1 MKRYTPKTP
10 RKKSWTGGN
19 REDREQGQL
28 MAWIKSR
35 YPEALCTTD
44 LAGINVQPRTAAKLY
59 AQRNPRKGWPD
70 ITIYEPRGE
79 FALLMLEFKATGA
92 DVIKKD
98 GTLRQTQH
106 LKEQA
111 KLHSALSE
119 RGYCVG
125 FVVGLENGKRA
136 VEAYLNADFK
146 TLETYIHNGNTS
158 NK

>member
-1 MKRYTPKTP
+1 MKRYTPKKP
-10 RKKSWTGGN
+10 RKKSFTGGN
-19 REDREQGQL
+19 KEDREQGQL

-35 YPEALCTTD
+35 YPEVLCTTD
-44 LAGINVQPRTAAKLY
+44 LAGLYVQPRTAAKLY

-92 DVIKKD
+92 DIVKQD

-111 KLHSALSE
+111 KLHSALSK

-136 VEAYLNADFK
+136 VQAYLNNDFK
-146 TLETYIHNGNTS
+146 TIETYLINGH
-158 NK
+158 